1 MTAGS
6 PIRLFLSG
14 CQGRMGR
21 VIAGIAASDESLTV
35 VAGSDLKTDP
45 SSPFPIY
52 ASPRDYADD
61 PSGPDFDV
69 LIDFSNPSVL
79 PDLIGMLQQKNKPGI
94 ICTTGLS
101 ADHIGLIESAARVI
115 PLFRSGNMSLG
126 INLLIKLAGDAAE
139 LLYPDFDIEIIE
151 AHHNQKIDSPS
162 GTALMLADG
171 INARLGHSLSY
182 VHDRS
187 SVRQKRSGNELG
199 IHAIRGGT
207 IVGEHTVLFAGG
219 EEVITLHHSA
229 QSRSVFARGA
239 IAAARFMA
247 GRQAGLYDMNDLIHE
262 RFSESD

>member
-1 MTAGS
+1 MTARS
-6 PIRLFLSG
+6 PLRLFLSG

-21 VIAGIAASDESLTV
+21 VIAGIAASDETLEV
-35 VAGSDLKTDP
+35 VAGSDLKADP
-45 SSPFPIY
+45 SSPFPVY
-52 ASPRDYADD
+52 ASPLDYAAD
-61 PSGPDFDV
+61 PNGVDFDV

-79 PDLIGMLQQKNKPGI
+79 PDLITMLLKKGKPGI

-101 ADHIGLIESAARVI
+101 ADHMAQIESAALQI

-151 AHHNQKIDSPS
+151 AHHNQKIDAPS

-187 SVRQKRSGNELG
+187 AVRQKRSGNELG

-239 IAAARFMA
+239 VAAARFITA
-247 GRQAGLYDMNDLIHE
+247 KTAGLYDMNDLISE
-262 RFSESD
+262 RFA

>member
-1 MTAGS
+1 MTAAT
-6 PIRLFLSG
+6 PLRLFLSG
-14 CQGRMGR
+14 CQGRMGH
-21 VIAGIAASDESLTV
+21 VIAGLAASDDSLTI
-35 VAGSDLKTDP
+35 VAGSDLKVDP
-45 SSPFPIY
+45 SSPFPVY
-52 ASPRDYADD
+52 ASPMDYAAD
-61 PSGPDFDV
+61 PNAVDFDV
-69 LIDFSNPSVL
+69 LIDFSNPAVL
-79 PDLIGMLQQKNKPGI
+79 PDLLSMLLRKSKPGI

-101 ADHIGLIESAARVI
+101 ADHIALIEIAARQI

-151 AHHNQKIDSPS
+151 AHHNQKIDAPS

-187 SVRQKRSGNELG
+187 AVRQKRSGNELG

-239 IAAARFMA
+239 VAAARFLP
-247 GRQAGLYDMNDLIHE
+247 GKTAGLYDMNDLISE
-262 RFSESD
+262 RFA